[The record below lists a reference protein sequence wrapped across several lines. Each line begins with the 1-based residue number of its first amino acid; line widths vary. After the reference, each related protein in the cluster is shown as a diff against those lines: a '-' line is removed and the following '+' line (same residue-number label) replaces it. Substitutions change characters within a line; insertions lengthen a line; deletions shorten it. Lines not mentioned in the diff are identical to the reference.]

1 MTRSILLKL
10 ADDVTDTVCGSCD
23 YASYLPYADPMIYVC
38 TRPEFATRV
47 DGGYE
52 TAIRVS
58 GERVAACISAEQQ
71 AARCVEIEPD
81 LVRRA
86 AIDCIVPNTIAADAQ
101 EAASELEAALR
112 EHGRKANG

>member
-1 MTRSILLKL
+1 MTRRLILDL

-23 YASYLPYADPMIYVC
+23 YASCLPYADPMIYVC

-52 TAIRVS
+52 TAIRT
-58 GERVAACISAEQQ
+58 GGARIPECIAAEQA

>member
-1 MTRSILLKL
+1 MTDLLIQL
-10 ADDVTDTVCGSCD
+10 PDDPSRDDVHCGACPHLDLINVRCRLRFGSTRGLR
-23 YASYLPYADPMIYVC
+23 LP
-38 TRPEFATRV
+38 
-47 DGGYE
+47 
-52 TAIRVS
+52 
-58 GERVAACISAEQQ
+58 ACVEAEAQ